1 MPFLG
6 KNPTSGFSTIVKDDL
21 TPDGSTTAFTLSKNV
36 ASANDIAVFVGNVR
50 QEPTDA
56 YSVSGTTLT
65 MTGAVSS
72 GLNFYVL
79 HIAGT
84 LESSVIPADGTITNA
99 KLNLGQ
105 SLQLPSGTTA
115 QRPSS
120 PVNGMIRHNTTTN
133 LTEEYRGGAWRDLSN
148 EFSATG
154 GTVTTAGGY
163 TYHTFT
169 SDGTFITSNQSKEI
183 EYLVVA
189 GGGGGGM
196 GNGGGGG
203 GAGGAIDTTETI
215 SPGSYSIVI
224 GSGGSG
230 GISSSVTGAN
240 GTNSTFN
247 SQTAIGG
254 GGGAGNGNSLG
265 SGPGSAGGSGG
276 GGTGTTSPNGF
287 VGGAAT
293 FGQGN
298 AGGTGIHTGSVYIG
312 GGGGGGKGGAGA
324 DADSNYVTGPGAGGA
339 GIDWKSLGTFYA
351 AGGGGGAHAQG
362 SGAAGGSSIGGN
374 GGTLNQ
380 TGFDATAST
389 GSGGGGGGN
398 NYNGG
403 AGSSGIVI
411 IRYTI

>member
-1 MPFLG
+1 MPYLG
-6 KNPTSGFSTIVKDDL
+6 STPNASFSTRTKQDF
-21 TPDGSTTAFTLSKNV
+21 TANGSTTAFTLSSAV
-36 ASANDIAVFVGNVR
+36 ASANDIEVFVGNVR

-56 YSVSGTTLT
+56 YTVSGTTLT
-65 MTGAVSS
+65 MSAAPAS
-72 GLNFYVL
+72 GLNFYVVFK
-79 HIAGT
+79 G
-84 LESSVIPADGTITNA
+84 LEENSVVPADGTITNA

-120 PVNGMIRHNTTTN
+120 PVNGMIRYNTTTN
-133 LTEEYRGGAWRDLSN
+133 LTEEYRGGVWRDLSN

-163 TYHTFT
+163 IYHTFT
-169 SDGTFITSNQSKEI
+169 TDGTFITSNQSKEI

-189 GGGGGGM
+189 GGGGGGF

-203 GAGGAIDTTETI
+203 GAGGAIDTTATI
-215 SPGSYSIVI
+215 SPGSYSVVI

-230 GISSSVTGAN
+230 GVSAAVLGAN

-254 GGGAGNGNSLG
+254 GGGGGNGNAAG
-265 SGPGSAGGSGG
+265 SSVGTAGGSGG

-287 VGGAAT
+287 AGGAGTA
-293 FGQGN
+293 GQGN
-298 AGGTGIHTGSVYIG
+298 AGGTGIHTGGVYIG
-312 GGGGGGKGGAGA
+312 GGGGGGKGGVGA
-324 DADSNYVTGPGAGGA
+324 DATVSSSPGPGAGGA
-339 GIDWKSLGTFYA
+339 GINWKSLGTFYA
-351 AGGGGGAHAQG
+351 AGGGGGAHALG

-380 TGFDATAST
+380 TGFAAVAST

-398 NYNGG
+398 QYNGG

-411 IRYTI
+411 IRYAS